1 MCNFTTTKSEII
13 VQSLI
18 IMAQSIPSVH
28 IPTD

>member
-1 MCNFTTTKSEII
+1 MCNFTTIKSEII

-18 IMAQSIPSVH
+18 IMAQSIPSVP